1 MPYKIGF
8 AGIKSTLSNYRKAK
22 FIILPIPVDITSEW
36 KHGSNLAPEL
46 IIEAS
51 DFLEFYDIELERDIS
66 QAGIFTA
73 NPISPISKN
82 LKQSINLIYS
92 RSKHYIKDGKFII
105 GIGGEHTIT
114 LGIVKA
120 YLSFY
125 KNLTV
130 LQLDAHADLRNR
142 YLKKYY
148 SQATIMR
155 RISELCNIVQVG
167 IRSISKEEHDYVK
180 QNNIPLFSMEYIGK
194 NSFELLLNQIINIL
208 SENVYLTIDMD
219 VFDPAF
225 VPSVGTPEP
234 EGMNWRQVIHLI
246 KEISVQ
252 RKIIGADIVELCPVK
267 NEHASIYTA
276 AKLIYKIIGYASLNL
291 I

>member
-8 AGIKSTLSNYRKAK
+8 AGIKPTLSGYRKAK

-36 KHGSNLAPEL
+36 KHGSNLAPES

-66 QAGIFTA
+66 QVGIFTVD
-73 NPISPISKN
+73 PITPISKD
-82 LKQSINLIYS
+82 LKKTINLIYS
-92 RSKHYIKDGKFII
+92 RSKYYIKDGKFII
-105 GIGGEHTIT
+105 GIGGEHTIS

-120 YLSFY
+120 YLSLY
-125 KNLTV
+125 KNVTV
-130 LQLDAHADLRNR
+130 IQLDAHADLRNR
-142 YLKKYY
+142 YLKRYY
-148 SQATIMR
+148 SQATVMR

-167 IRSISKEEHDYVK
+167 IRSISKEEHNYIK
-180 QNNIPLFSMEYIGK
+180 QNNIPLFSMEYIRY
-194 NSFELLLNQIINIL
+194 NSLESILNQIL
-208 SENVYLTIDMD
+208 SLTSENVYLTIDMD

-234 EGMNWRQVIHLI
+234 EGMNWRQVVHLI
-246 KEISVQ
+246 KEVSAK

-267 NEHASIYTA
+267 NEHASVYTA
-276 AKLIYKIIGYASLNL
+276 AKLIYKIIGYASLN